1 MRIPIG
7 VTKAIDKII
16 TLRAEI
22 SVLKDEETQLSDSVK
37 DYMKTNDLEQ
47 IETNKTL
54 AEFTIREGGAIDP
67 ESYYEALDEDFDKF
81 LQTISVRKETNKKSG
96 KLGADYYL
104 SIEDLRT
111 ITIPT
116 ETPVLSVKPAKK
128 STGLTGVNQTKKAMS
143 A

>member
-22 SVLKDEETQLSDSVK
+22 SVLKDEETQLTDSVK
-37 DYMKTNDLEQ
+37 DYMKANDLGQ
-47 IETNKTL
+47 IETSKTL

-67 ESYYEALDEDFDKF
+67 ESYYEALDEDFEKF

-104 SIEDLRT
+104 SIEDLRN

-128 STGLTGVNQTKKAMS
+128 STGLTGVNQTKKALS

>member
-22 SVLKDEETQLSDSVK
+22 SVLKDEETQLTDSVK
-37 DYMKTNDLEQ
+37 DYMKANDLEQ
-47 IETNKTL
+47 IETSKTL

-67 ESYYEALDEDFDKF
+67 ESYYEALDEDFEKF

-104 SIEDLRT
+104 SIEEMRN

-116 ETPVLSVKPAKK
+116 ETPVLSVKPAKRA
-128 STGLTGVNQTKKAMS
+128 SGLTGVNQTKKALS